1 MNAKT
6 LKILIGVLVVILL
19 AASGYFLYSI
29 KKGESENVSDYS
41 AVFLDNGQVYFGK
54 IKSCWRGKWLEL
66 SDVYYFQTKDAAA
79 GQGQNLGNQDV
90 ALVKL
95 GSELHGPTEAMK
107 INRQH
112 VLFTE
117 DLTPDSKVVKAIEGK

>member
-1 MNAKT
+1 MSAKT
-6 LKILIGVLVVILL
+6 LKILVGALVVILL
-19 AASGYFLYSI
+19 CASGYFLYSI
-29 KKGESENVSDYS
+29 KKGESVGASGYS

-54 IKSCWRGKWLEL
+54 LKNCWGDEWLKL
-66 SDVYYFQTKDAAA
+66 SEVYYFQTKDAAA
-79 GQGQNLGNQDV
+79 GQGQNLGNQDM

-95 GSELHGPTEAMK
+95 GNELHGPTEEMK

-117 DLTPDSKVVKAIEGK
+117 ELTPDSKVVKAILK